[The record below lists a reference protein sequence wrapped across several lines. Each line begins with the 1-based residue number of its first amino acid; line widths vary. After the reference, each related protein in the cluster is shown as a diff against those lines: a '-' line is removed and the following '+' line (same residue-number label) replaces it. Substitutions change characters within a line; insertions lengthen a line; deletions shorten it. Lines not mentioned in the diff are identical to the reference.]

1 MHKFNPAHHQRL
13 TSKDRYELM
22 PPQIAIDEIK
32 NVIEILSNSGQNE
45 VKIADIGCGSVF
57 FTIPLIKTIADI
69 KNIDVKV
76 YALDISEEM
85 LSCIKENIE
94 TADFSKEQK
103 SCAILTKCEE
113 SNITLEDASMDV
125 ILTSNVFH
133 EIEHRLDYLREIKRV
148 LKQGGNLFLIDWD
161 KEDKILKMG
170 PPVEE
175 RLSSAESI
183 ELLSAAGFTDITKLP
198 LYSSSFTIKCKK

>member
-1 MHKFNPAHHQRL
+1 MHKFNPAHHKRL
-13 TSKDRYELM
+13 TSKERYELM
-22 PPQIAIDEIK
+22 PPEIAINEIK
-32 NVIEILSNSGQNE
+32 KVVETIRNSGKNE
-45 VKIADIGCGSVF
+45 AKIADIGCGSGF
-57 FTIPLIKTIADI
+57 FTIPLIKTIADAE
-69 KNIDVKV
+69 NINVKV
-76 YALDISEEM
+76 YALDINEEM
-85 LSCIKENIE
+85 LFCIKENIE
-94 TADFSKEQK
+94 NANFSKEQK
-103 SCAILTKCEE
+103 NCAILTKCEE
-113 SNITLEDASMDV
+113 SNITLEDESMDI

-133 EIEHRLDYLREIKRV
+133 EIENRLDYLREIKRV
-148 LKQGGNLFLIDWD
+148 LKPEGILFLIDWD

>member
-32 NVIEILSNSGQNE
+32 KVVEILSNSGQNE
-45 VKIADIGCGSVF
+45 VKIADIGCGSGF

-69 KNIDVKV
+69 ENIDVKV

-94 TADFSKEQK
+94 NANFSKNQK

-113 SNITLEDASMDV
+113 SNITLEDASMDI

-133 EIEHRLDYLREIKRV
+133 EIEHRLDYLSEIKRV
-148 LKQGGNLFLIDWD
+148 LKPGGNLFLIDWD

-175 RLSSAESI
+175 RLSSAESV
-183 ELLSAAGFTDITKLP
+183 ELLSAAGFTDITELP
-198 LYSSSFTIKCKK
+198 LYSSSFTIKSKK

>member
-13 TSKDRYELM
+13 TSKERYELM

-32 NVIEILSNSGQNE
+32 KIVDILSSSGQKE
-45 VKIADIGCGSVF
+45 VKIADIGCGSGF

-69 KNIDVKV
+69 ENIDVKV

-94 TADFSKEQK
+94 IANFNENQK

-113 SNITLEDASMDV
+113 SNITLEDASMDI

-133 EIEHRLDYLREIKRV
+133 EIEHRLDYLREIKRA
-148 LKQGGNLFLIDWD
+148 LKPGGNLFLIDWD